1 MTRFLFWLGDQ
12 IERGVPADRADL
24 TPFETLC
31 YRLSQRI
38 YRAAG
43 MKALTE
49 QERLEWGKR
58 FLRIWRKLDE
68 EEAHKVSEVIA
79 RQKAT
84 RKVNTEA
91 APK

>member
-1 MTRFLFWLGDQ
+1 MTK
-12 IERGVPADRADL
+12 RGNVFADIGLPMPDML
-24 TPFETLC
+24 
-31 YRLSQRI
+31 
-38 YRAAG
+38 
-43 MKALTE
+43 KAISDSNLTE

-68 EEAHKVSEVIA
+68 EEARKVSEVIA